1 VARLKRR
8 QRDSQMSNRRIEV
21 TASHA
26 VDIIMD
32 NEEDFS
38 SGMNIYDIIRQHFE
52 YDSTDDVVIVDDE
65 RVYH

>member
-1 VARLKRR
+1 
-8 QRDSQMSNRRIEV
+8 MSNRRIEV